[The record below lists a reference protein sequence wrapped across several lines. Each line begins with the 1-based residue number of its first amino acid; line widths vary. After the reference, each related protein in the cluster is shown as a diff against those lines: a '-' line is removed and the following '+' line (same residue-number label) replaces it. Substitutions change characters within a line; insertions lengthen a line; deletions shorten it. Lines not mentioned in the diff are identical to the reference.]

1 MAQNLNIVDASIDEL
16 QAALAAG
23 TVTSVDLVAHYL
35 RRISA
40 YDCRGLALNSIPIL
54 NEAVFEEAAASDDR
68 RAAGNLP
75 ARSLEGLPY
84 TVKDS
89 YKVRGMTV
97 ACGSPAFKDLIANDD
112 AFTVSAIREA
122 GGVLLGRTNMPPMAY
137 GGMNRGIY
145 GRADS
150 PYNPEYLAAAFW
162 SGSSNGSAVST
173 AASFAAFGMGEE
185 TVSSGRSPAS
195 NNALVAY
202 TPSRGWISIRGN
214 WPLYPTCDVIV
225 PHTRTMQDLLR
236 LLEVIAIDDPLAHG
250 DFWRQQPFV
259 ELEKPWSNGLVSFPN
274 IEQHTSLAGVRIAV
288 PSMYIGGPMPA
299 GAKPVTVCDE
309 VVELWEQARL
319 DLEALGA
326 EVVVAKDFPVVT
338 AYENEDLLPDCCPRR
353 PDNWHSSER
362 GPVIAH
368 AWNEFLRLN
377 QNPQT
382 PDLASVDEMN
392 IYPDSIRSTS
402 EIKIFDKSNSIHFGK
417 LVSYL
422 HESPLFYGFEGLGQA
437 VSALE
442 GMRKILLEEW
452 LTSLGCHCV
461 VFPAAGDV
469 ARADADLDDE
479 HAAYA
484 FRNGV
489 LYSHGNRA
497 LRHLGV
503 PSVSV
508 PMGVMRHKHMPMNLT
523 IAGKA
528 YDDANL
534 LRYANAY
541 ERATRKRVVPPY
553 TPALE
558 TDIIASADLNGL
570 HRASR
575 PTLVVE
581 TCEAVSDTAAVGSPS
596 FRVTIEGHIAM
607 PCPKD
612 RDEHSGN
619 PEVEV
624 TIDSSTVP
632 ADQIT
637 IEQQTQS
644 MEDTAVFRFRAW
656 AKTLRPIER
665 DERARTWEPVARDKI
680 MVVIL
685 ARSSAGGRPSGWL
698 KLL

>member
-1 MAQNLNIVDASIDEL
+1 MAQNTNIVDATIDEL
-16 QAALAAG
+16 QAALEAG
-23 TVTSVDLVAHYL
+23 ILTSVDLVARYL

-40 YDCRGLALNSIPIL
+40 YDCRGVALNSIPII
-54 NEAVFEEAAASDDR
+54 NEAVFEEAADSDDR
-68 RAAGNLP
+68 RAAGGLT
-75 ARSLEGLPY
+75 ARPLEGLPY

-236 LLEVIAIDDPLAHG
+236 LLKVIAIDDPVTQG

-259 ELEKPWSNGLVSFPN
+259 ELEKPWSKGHVSFSD
-274 IEQHTSLAGVRIAV
+274 IEQHTTLAGLRIAV
-288 PSMYIGGPMPA
+288 PSMYIGGPMPG
-299 GAKPVTVCDE
+299 GAKHVTVCEE
-309 VVELWEQARL
+309 VVELWEQARR

-326 EVVVAKDFPVVT
+326 ELVVVHDFPVVT

-353 PDNWHSSER
+353 PGDWHSSER

-377 QNPQT
+377 QNPKT

-402 EIKIFDKSNSIHFGK
+402 EIKVFDKSNSIHFGK

-422 HESPLFYGFEGLGQA
+422 HESPSLYDLEGLGQA

-469 ARADADLDDE
+469 APADADVDDD

-541 ERATRKRVVPPY
+541 ERATRRRVAPPY

-558 TDIIASADLNGL
+558 TDTIASADLNGL
-570 HRASR
+570 QRAAR
-575 PTLVVE
+575 PKLVVE
-581 TCEAVSDTAAVGSPS
+581 TCEAVSETAAVGSPS
-596 FRVTIEGHIAM
+596 IRVTLEGHIAV
-607 PCPKD
+607 PCP
-612 RDEHSGN
+612 EGAWLSLI
-619 PEVEV
+619 PEVEIAV
-624 TIDSSTVP
+624 ESSTVP

-637 IEQQTQS
+637 IERQS
-644 MEDTAVFRFRAW
+644 QGMGVPALFRFRAW
-656 AKTLRPIER
+656 ARTLNPSQR

-698 KLL
+698 KLV